1 MSFWRH
7 FSKVLFFISLGLCG
21 IGVII
26 ASIIGFIT
34 NGLLGLAILFG
45 GGFAVLVFHTFFGM
59 FIEMTYNIADIRGMT
74 VHGTLNVSYDA
85 KPQDIKSTYNKLAA
99 IADDSDDD
107 EFWTCKSCGTQ
118 NDKLASTCK
127 GCGKY
132 K

>member
-34 NGLLGLAILFG
+34 NGLLGFGILIG

-59 FIEMTYNIADIRGMT
+59 FIEMCYNIADIRGMT
-74 VHGTLNVSYDA
+74 VHGSLNVTYVP
-85 KPQDIKSTYNKLAA
+85 KPQDIQGTYNKLAA
-99 IADDSDDD
+99 IAEEEDGD
-107 EFWTCKSCGTQ
+107 ELWTCKSCGTQ